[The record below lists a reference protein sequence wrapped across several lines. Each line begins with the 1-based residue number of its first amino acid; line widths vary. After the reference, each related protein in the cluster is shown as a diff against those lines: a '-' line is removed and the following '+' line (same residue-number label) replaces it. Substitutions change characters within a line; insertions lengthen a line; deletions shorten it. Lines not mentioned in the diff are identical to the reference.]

1 MSLIQW
7 NREAI
12 ERQQAEAL
20 RRYNESAAIRNR
32 NQSEL
37 ESRTVLEVDLPA
49 RVSARKDL
57 IDPRD
62 GLTMERLVG
71 NSDLFPISYL
81 EAGLKAGRPVCRIEV
96 RDSIGRVLG
105 YGTGFLVSP
114 SLLLTNNH
122 VLEDEEAA
130 QYSLAQFNCE
140 TDLNLL
146 PKPVKSFRI
155 DPGRFFI
162 TDRDLDFTLVAVE
175 KTSAEGI
182 TLSEFG
188 YLPFIPA
195 AGKILVGEYVSCIQH
210 PEGAPKAVAIRENA
224 LIALLD
230 NFVHYMTD
238 TQPGS
243 SGSPVFSDDWKVV
256 ALHHAGV
263 PDKDDPKKYVA
274 NEGVRISSI
283 ARRVTE
289 LMKDRS
295 SEERLLVDE
304 LYAGMAKTPSGSVTV
319 TQMEVSTRSKEWYEN
334 SYGYDPAFLG
344 AGFEVPFPA
353 IVGDLA
359 EDVLTL
365 RDGGTVLN
373 YTHFSLVMSKTR
385 KLPVFTAVNI
395 DGGQLQ
401 ELKRTKDVWYFD
413 PRIEKTDQYGPE
425 LYDSNDLDRGHLVRR
440 LDPVWGDEA
449 HEANEDTFHFT
460 NCSPQHKNLNQKT
473 WLNLEDYVGKNAKKF
488 GFKVSVFTGPVF
500 RGDDRVYRGQYRI
513 PAEFWKLVVMVKDDG
528 TLSATA
534 YLQTQKNLIDNLEF
548 AYGACKTYQVPVAT
562 IEELTGLDFMDLRSS
577 DPLANIESIAGRIIE
592 RAEDLR
598 L

>member
-37 ESRTVLEVDLPA
+37 ENKTVLEVDAPT
-49 RVSARKDL
+49 RVLARKGL

-62 GLTMERLVG
+62 GLTLERLIG
-71 NSDLFPISYL
+71 TSDLFPISYL
-81 EAGLKAGRPVCRIEV
+81 ESGLKAGRSVCRIEI

-122 VLEDEEAA
+122 VLDDEETAH
-130 QYSLAQFNCE
+130 YSLAQFNCE

-146 PKPVKSFRI
+146 PRPVKSFRI
-155 DPGRFFI
+155 DPDRLFI

-175 KTSAEGI
+175 KSSAEGI
-182 TLSEFG
+182 LLSEFG

-210 PEGAPKAVAIRENA
+210 PEGAPKAVAIRENE

-283 ARRVTE
+283 ARRITE
-289 LMKDRS
+289 IAKDRS
-295 SEERLLVDE
+295 AEERLVINE
-304 LYAGMAKTPSGSVTV
+304 LYAGVVGTPPGTGVAPA
-319 TQMEVSTRSKEWYEN
+319 MEVSTRSREFYDK
-334 SYGYDPAFLG
+334 SSGYDPHFLG
-344 AGFEVPFPA
+344 AGFEVPYPVIGRDMA
-353 IVGDLA
+353 A
-359 EDVLTL
+359 DVLL
-365 RDGGTVLN
+365 LKDGGSVLD
-373 YTHFSLVMSKTR
+373 YTHFSLVMSRLR
-385 KLPVFTAVNI
+385 KLPFFTAVNI
-395 DGGQLQ
+395 DGSQLQ
-401 ELKRTKDVWYFD
+401 DLKRSKDVWYFD
-413 PRIEKTDQYGPE
+413 PRIEKSDQYGPE
-425 LYDSNDLDRGHLVRR
+425 LYESNELDRGHLVRR

-449 HEANEDTFHFT
+449 VEGNEDTFHFT

-473 WLNLEDYVGKNAKKF
+473 WLNLEDYVGKNAKKY
-488 GFKVSVFTGPVF
+488 GLKVNVFTGPVF
-500 RGDDRVYRGQYRI
+500 RSDDRVYRGQYRI

-528 TLSATA
+528 KLSATA

-548 AYGACKTYQVPVAT
+548 AYSTYKTYQVPVAT
-562 IEELTGLDFMDLRSS
+562 IEELTGLDFGNLRSC
-577 DPLANIESIAGRIIE
+577 DPLANIESIAGRVIE
-592 RAEDLR
+592 RVEDLR